1 MNPIY
6 GSVGLLWSGTWPLC
20 HNAVEAVLNGAPIT
34 PIASDSAEC
43 NNGPPLKAYDIR
55 HVFKEENSSGS
66 KDLHRVRTRC
76 RFKKSAAKP
85 KATTRHLYDGESGHD
100 ELNRSTSHDSSLSHQ
115 SEAFNGEGESREVAS
130 IVSRV
135 KAEPESVGKPNEA
148 ADEDGEVELEL
159 TLGLEPVSR
168 SHGLKGKTTELGLD

>member
-6 GSVGLLWSGTWPLC
+6 GSVGLLGSGTWSLC

-55 HVFKEENSSGS
+55 HVSKEENSSGS

-85 KATTRHLYDGESGHD
+85 RATTRHLCDGESGHD

-135 KAEPESVGKPNEA
+135 GKPNEA
-148 ADEDGEVELEL
+148 ADEDGEVELDL

-168 SHGLKGKTTELGLD
+168 SHGLKGKTTELGFE